1 MCKKNDKY
9 EVCIKAFCSVAS
21 AVINVFGSNSGA
33 MEMTVTGNYVKD
45 LEICSQEKEA
55 VVLPHLPERHF
66 CRQSAVQF
74 VSTGLHQGAVRDDNK
89 FNFAFGYNLFC
100 WCQLD
105 QTS

>member
-1 MCKKNDKY
+1 M
-9 EVCIKAFCSVAS
+9 AS

-74 VSTGLHQGAVRDDNK
+74 VSTGLHQTAVRDDNK

-100 WCQLD
+100 WCLLD